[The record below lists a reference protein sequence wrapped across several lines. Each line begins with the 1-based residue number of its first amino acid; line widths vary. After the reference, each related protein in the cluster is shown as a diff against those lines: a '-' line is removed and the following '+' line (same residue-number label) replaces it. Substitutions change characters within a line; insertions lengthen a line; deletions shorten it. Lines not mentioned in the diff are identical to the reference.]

1 MGLCGAPGT
10 RGWRPASPAGRP
22 PGCPHFGFLQ
32 RLPRNPRWAAP
43 REGPLAWAGDTP
55 RGLWLPGR
63 PVSSS
68 RAELS
73 VLFNREPGRDR
84 AWHPGGALV
93 HTGSRWMRGRLT
105 CLQSGV
111 SVPVPWAARPFPVGA
126 GNSTV
131 HPPSPGSRGHRE
143 PLCAP
148 GPHLP
153 PGRLRCNRGTEGT
166 AVLER
171 PPPLLSAEGVTVFFG
186 GHLAG
191 TAGRA
196 AGGVWEHEAL
206 PEKAGPSTGTPR
218 TSPLGPCWRPS
229 ANPAEPARGLLLAP
243 SPVLAPYD

>member
-1 MGLCGAPGT
+1 MWGPRHPGVEAGLSCHL
-10 RGWRPASPAGRP
+10 SSLP

-32 RLPRNPRWAAP
+32 RLPQNPRRAAP

-55 RGLWLPGR
+55 RGLWLPGS

-73 VLFNREPGRDR
+73 VLFNCEPGRDR
-84 AWHPGGALV
+84 AWHPGAALV
-93 HTGSRWMRGRLT
+93 RTGSRWMRGRLT
-105 CLQSGV
+105 CLQSPSQSPGCL
-111 SVPVPWAARPFPVGA
+111 PFP
-126 GNSTV
+126 
-131 HPPSPGSRGHRE
+131 HQSRGRDCSPALSGQ
-143 PLCAP
+143 PLWAP

-153 PGRLRCNRGTEGT
+153 PGRLRDNRGTERT

-171 PPPLLSAEGVTVFFG
+171 PPPLLSAEGVTSSFG
-186 GHLAG
+186 GRLAG

-206 PEKAGPSTGTPR
+206 PEEAGPSTGTPR
-218 TSPLGPCWRPS
+218 TSPLGPCWRPP
-229 ANPAEPARGLLLAP
+229 ANPAVPARGLPLAP